1 MDMNSDIIEYLENLV
16 LIKFTEVE
24 KNRIRKEIDKI
35 IDMFNTLNTVK
46 NLNDWEPLYH
56 VHDISLPLREDHET
70 EESDEEHEILKEN
83 TILINDYVKAPRTVT
98 E

>member
-1 MDMNSDIIEYLENLV
+1 MNSDIIEYLENLV

-56 VHDISLPLREDHET
+56 VHDISLPLRE
-70 EESDEEHEILKEN
+70 EHEILKEN